1 MHVMEAGG
9 EAVDVADGG
18 AAPAWK
24 GEEGQ
29 SMDEADDGR
38 VAHAWRREEIEAVNE
53 AAWRLLGHIRLEAA
67 ERLRG
72 QQVGAWH

>member
-38 VAHAWRREEIEAVNE
+38 VAHAWRREES
-53 AAWRLLGHIRLEAA
+53 L
-67 ERLRG
+67 
-72 QQVGAWH
+72 